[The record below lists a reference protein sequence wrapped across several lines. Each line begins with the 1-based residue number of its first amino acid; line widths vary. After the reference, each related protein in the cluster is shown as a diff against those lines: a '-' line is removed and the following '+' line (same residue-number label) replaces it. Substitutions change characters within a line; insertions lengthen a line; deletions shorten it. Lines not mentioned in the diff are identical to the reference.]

1 MKKILLVIFG
11 LVVIGLYLSRP
22 QIFVSMI
29 RSDEEA
35 YSSQSVLSKRQQM
48 TKYLED
54 NMYEYFGK

>member
-11 LVVIGLYLSRP
+11 FVVLALYLSRP

-35 YSSQSVLSKRQQM
+35 YSSQSVLTKQQQM

-54 NMYEYFGK
+54 NLYEHFEK